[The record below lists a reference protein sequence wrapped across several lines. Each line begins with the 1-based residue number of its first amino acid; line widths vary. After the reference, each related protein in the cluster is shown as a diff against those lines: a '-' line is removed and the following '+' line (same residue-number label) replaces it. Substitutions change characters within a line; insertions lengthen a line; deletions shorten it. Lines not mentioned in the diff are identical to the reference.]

1 MRTTMSCRTAALCV
15 AALLSVAAAPG
26 GSAQAA
32 RATNAAPT
40 AAASVSAGDR
50 IVLEARDALRQRDAR
65 RLADAQRAIAPL
77 RHPLAPWV
85 DYWEL
90 ANRLREVTPDE
101 VEAFYARWSGTYVE
115 DRLRNDWLL
124 ELGRRRQ
131 WDAFQAD
138 FPRLRMNDDREVT
151 CYAALADHLDGR
163 DVAARAREAWFA
175 QRDADDGCHL
185 LARTLFAAGVF
196 TPSDVVAKAR
206 LAVERNQP
214 RAARQ
219 ALELAD
225 GAAVTGWWD
234 QPERVLDRAPAGRR
248 ADLLDAL
255 ALGRLAAADP
265 DRAAQRLDAGF
276 AERLGPG
283 AALWAWGQTARWSA
297 LRLQPQAVERYERLP
312 ALIARAPG
320 APALSDDVWAWQV
333 RAALRAEPTRWDL
346 VRAGV
351 DAMGEAARADPTWV
365 YWGARADLA
374 LAPAGDAGAARRT
387 RAQQALASIAAP
399 MHFYGKLAAE
409 ELGRPQALP
418 PRPPPL
424 TAAEREAA
432 RRNPGLARALHAI
445 DLGLRSE
452 GVPEWNF
459 TLRGM
464 DDRQLLAAAQLAC
477 DREVWDRCINTS
489 ERTQGLVDVA
499 QRFPTPFRDTVV
511 GQAEG
516 AGIDPAL
523 VYGLIRQ
530 ESRFV
535 LDARSHVGAS
545 GLMQLMPETAR
556 WTARKVGVPLRA
568 GQVNDLE
575 TNLKLGAAYLRL
587 VLDDFGGSPALAT
600 AAYNAGPGRPR
611 RWREGPVLDPAAWAE
626 AIPFGE
632 TRDYVKKVLSN
643 AVVYSAL
650 LADAPLALRP
660 RLGPPIGPRA
670 AGDAA
675 PNTELP

>member
-1 MRTTMSCRTAALCV
+1 MSCRTAALCV
-15 AALLSVAAAPG
+15 AALLSTAAAPG
-26 GSAQAA
+26 ASAQAA
-32 RATNAAPT
+32 RPATTAAPG
-40 AAASVSAGDR
+40 AAPSAGDR
-50 IVLEARDALRQRDAR
+50 IVLEAREALRQRDAR
-65 RLADAQRAIAPL
+65 KLADAKRAIAPL

-90 ANRLREVTPDE
+90 TQRLREVTPDE

-124 ELGRRRQ
+124 ELGKRRQ

-138 FPRLRMNDDREVT
+138 FPRFRMNDDREVT

-163 DVAARAREAWFA
+163 DVGERAREAWFA
-175 QRDADDGCHL
+175 QRDADDGCQL
-185 LARTLFAAGVF
+185 LARTLRADGVF
-196 TPSDVVAKAR
+196 TPADVEARAR

-225 GAAVTGWWD
+225 VASVPAGWWD
-234 QPERVLDRAPAGRR
+234 QPERTLDRPPAGRR
-248 ADLLDAL
+248 ADLLDTL
-255 ALGRLAAADP
+255 AIARLAALDP
-265 DRAAQRLDAGF
+265 DRAAERLDDGLAT
-276 AERLGPG
+276 RLGPD
-283 AALWAWGQTARWSA
+283 AALWAWGQTARWTA

-312 ALIARAPG
+312 ALLARAP
-320 APALSDDVWAWQV
+320 AAARLSDDVWAWQA
-333 RAALRAEPTRWDL
+333 RAALRAAPTRWDL

-351 DAMGEAARADPTWV
+351 DAMGEAARADATWV

-374 LAPAGDAGAARRT
+374 LAPPGDAGRAQRE
-387 RAQQALASIAAP
+387 RAQQALASIAGP

-418 PRPPPL
+418 PRPPQL

-432 RRNPGLARALHAI
+432 RRNAGLARALHAI

-452 GVPEWNF
+452 GVREWNF

-477 DREVWDRCINTS
+477 DREMWDRCINTS

-499 QRFPTPFRDTVV
+499 QRFPTPYRDTVV
-511 GQAEG
+511 GQAQG
-516 AGIDPAL
+516 AGLDPAL

-535 LDARSHVGAS
+535 LDARSQVGAS
-545 GLMQLMPETAR
+545 GLMQLMPATAR
-556 WTARKVGVPLRA
+556 WTARKVGLPLRA

-575 TNLKLGAAYLRL
+575 TNLKLGASYLRL

-643 AVVYSAL
+643 AVVYAAL
-650 LADAPLALRP
+650 LADAPVALRP

-670 AGDAA
+670 DGEPA
-675 PNTELP
+675 PNQELP

>member
-1 MRTTMSCRTAALCV
+1 MRKPMISRTAALCV
-15 AALLSVAAAPG
+15 AALLGAAATPG
-26 GSAQAA
+26 ASAQAA
-32 RATNAAPT
+32 RPT
-40 AAASVSAGDR
+40 AAAATAIPSAGDR
-50 IVLEARDALRQRDAR
+50 IVLDARDALRQRDAR
-65 RLADAQRAIAPL
+65 KLADARRAIAPL

-124 ELGRRRQ
+124 ELGKRRQ

-138 FPRLRMNDDREVT
+138 FPRFRMNDDREVT

-163 DVAARAREAWFA
+163 DVTARARDAWFA

-185 LARTLFAAGVF
+185 LARTLLAAGVF
-196 TPSDVVAKAR
+196 TPADVVAKAR

-225 GAAVTGWWD
+225 AASVTGWWD
-234 QPERVLDRAPAGRR
+234 QPERVLDRPPAERR

-265 DRAAQRLDAGF
+265 DRAAQRLDDGLA
-276 AERLGPG
+276 ARLGAD

-312 ALIARAPG
+312 ALIARSPG
-320 APALSDDVWAWQV
+320 AAALSDDVWAWQV
-333 RAALRAEPTRWDL
+333 RAALRVEPTRWDL

-351 DAMGEAARADPTWV
+351 DAMGEAARTDPTWV

-374 LAPAGDAGAARRT
+374 LAPAGDAGAAQRT
-387 RAQQALASIAAP
+387 HGQQALASIAGP
-399 MHFYGKLAAE
+399 MHFYAKLAAE

-452 GVPEWNF
+452 GVREWNF

-489 ERTQGLVDVA
+489 ERTQALVDVA

-511 GQAEG
+511 GQAQG

-575 TNLKLGAAYLRL
+575 TNLKLGASYLRL

-670 AGDAA
+670 AGDVA

>member
-1 MRTTMSCRTAALCV
+1 MSCRTAALCV
-15 AALLSVAAAPG
+15 GLLCVAAAPG
-26 GSAQAA
+26 ASAQAN
-32 RATNAAPT
+32 RAT
-40 AAASVSAGDR
+40 AAAPAATVSVGAGDR
-50 IVLEARDALRQRDAR
+50 IVLDAREALRRRDAR
-65 RLADAQRAIAPL
+65 QLADAKRAIEPL

-90 ANRLREVTPDE
+90 TQRLREVTPDE

-124 ELGRRRQ
+124 ELGKRRQ

-138 FPRLRMNDDREVT
+138 VPRFRMNDDREVT

-163 DVAARAREAWFA
+163 DVGARAREAWFA

-185 LARTLFAAGVF
+185 LARTLLAAGVF
-196 TPSDVVAKAR
+196 TSADVAAKTR

-225 GAAVTGWWD
+225 VASVPAGWWD
-234 QPERVLDRAPAGRR
+234 QPERALDRAPAGRR

-265 DRAAQRLDAGF
+265 DRAAQRLDDGLA
-276 AERLGPG
+276 ARLGPD
-283 AALWAWGQTARWSA
+283 ASLWAWGQTARWSA

-312 ALIARAPG
+312 AMIARAPG
-320 APALSDDVWAWQV
+320 APALADDVWAWQV

-351 DAMGEAARADPTWV
+351 DAMGEATRADPTWV

-374 LAPAGDAGAARRT
+374 LAPAGDAGRAPRE
-387 RAQQALASIAAP
+387 RAQQALASIAGP

-418 PRPPPL
+418 PRPPQL
-424 TAAEREAA
+424 TAGEREAA
-432 RRNPGLARALHAI
+432 RRNAGLARALHAI

-452 GVPEWNF
+452 GVREWNF

-477 DREVWDRCINTS
+477 DREVWDRCIATS

-511 GQAEG
+511 GQSQG

-545 GLMQLMPETAR
+545 GLMQLMPDTAR

-568 GQVNDLE
+568 GQVTDLE
-575 TNLKLGAAYLRL
+575 TNLKLGASYLRL

-611 RWREGPVLDPAAWAE
+611 RWREGPVLEPAAWAE

-670 AGDAA
+670 DGEPAA
-675 PNTELP
+675 NQELP

>member
-1 MRTTMSCRTAALCV
+1 MRKPTSCRTAALCLAAVLGV
-15 AALLSVAAAPG
+15 AAPAAA
-26 GSAQAA
+26 SAQAA
-32 RATNAAPT
+32 RP
-40 AAASVSAGDR
+40 AAAATTVGDR
-50 IVLEARDALRQRDAR
+50 IVLDAHEALRQRDAR
-65 RLADAQRAIAPL
+65 RLADAKRAIEPL

-90 ANRLREVTPDE
+90 GNRLREVTADE

-163 DVAARAREAWFA
+163 DVVARAREAWFA

-185 LARTLFAAGVF
+185 LARTLLAAGVF
-196 TPSDVVAKAR
+196 IQADVVAKTR

-225 GAAVTGWWD
+225 VAPVAAWWD
-234 QPERVLDRAPAGRR
+234 QPERVLDRAPVDRR

-265 DRAAQRLDAGF
+265 DRAAQRLDDGLA
-276 AERLGPG
+276 ARLGPE

-312 ALIARAPG
+312 ALIARASG

-351 DAMGEAARADPTWV
+351 DAMGEAARADPAWV

-374 LAPAGDAGAARRT
+374 LAPAGDAGAAQRA
-387 RAQQALASIAAP
+387 RAQQALASIAGP
-399 MHFYGKLAAE
+399 MHFYAKLAAE

-432 RRNPGLARALHAI
+432 RRHPGLARALHAI
-445 DLGLRSE
+445 GLGLRSE
-452 GVPEWNF
+452 GVREWNF

-477 DREVWDRCINTS
+477 DREVWDRCIATS
-489 ERTQGLVDVA
+489 ERTRALVDVA
-499 QRFPTPFRDTVV
+499 QRFPTPFRDAVV
-511 GQAEG
+511 GQAQG

-545 GLMQLMPETAR
+545 GLMQLMPATAR

-568 GQVNDLE
+568 GRVTDLE
-575 TNLKLGAAYLRL
+575 TNLKLGASYLRL

-611 RWREGPVLDPAAWAE
+611 RWREGPVLEPAAWAE

-643 AVVYSAL
+643 AVVYAAL

-670 AGDAA
+670 AGEPA
-675 PNTELP
+675 PDTELP